1 MQKNAI
7 VRSLEAQNS
16 KRQNVVIVE
25 PISSLKC
32 GTCNLSCSKRQKTI
46 TAINSKNLPLKVN
59 SFVVISTSKAQSVFE
74 GLVSILFPIL
84 MAVSGYF
91 LSNPLYSFFSK
102 LIKKDG
108 TVGTVCP
115 EGLKALIVLFLFA
128 VASLCVLLITRSNT
142 LLVSPEITD
151 VIEPEN

>member
-1 MQKNAI
+1 MENVHAIELKNSELKDVLI
-7 VRSLEAQNS
+7 DLGCVLYTYMSE
-16 KRQNVVIVE
+16 KKVVQ
-25 PISSLKC
+25 
-32 GTCNLSCSKRQKTI
+32 SCI
-46 TAINSKNLPLKVN
+46 N

-115 EGLKALIVLFLFA
+115 EGLKALIVLLLFA

>member
-7 VRSLEAQNS
+7 VRSLEAQDS

-91 LSNPLYSFFSK
+91 LSNPLYFSK

-115 EGLKALIVLFLFA
+115 EGLKALIVLLLFA